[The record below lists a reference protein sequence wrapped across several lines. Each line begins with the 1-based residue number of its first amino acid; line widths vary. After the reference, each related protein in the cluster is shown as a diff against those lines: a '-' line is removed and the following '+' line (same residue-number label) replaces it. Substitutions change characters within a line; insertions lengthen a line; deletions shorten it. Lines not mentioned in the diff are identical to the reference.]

1 MLTAGTVDLIS
12 RVEILRPEGCKMVF
26 EVRFMLITKI
36 QFCIAFFVSL
46 NTEIS
51 AEDWILT

>member
-12 RVEILRPEGCKMVF
+12 RVEILRAEGCKMVF